1 MIFILFLISYILS
14 FYYLISCFAMYIFII
29 INIIKLIIWAIIVYI
44 TYNYINLDKDFI
56 IGVITMWVG
65 IFTIIWSI
73 SFFIFL
79 WILLLLWKKEKA
91 WITAYKYTGL
101 FAFYLLTNF
110 FLISFNFWNKWIWIL
125 ILIAFLILWIIF

>member
-14 FYYLISCFAMYIFII
+14 FYYLISCFGMYIFII

-44 TYNYINLDKDFI
+44 SYNYINLDKDFI